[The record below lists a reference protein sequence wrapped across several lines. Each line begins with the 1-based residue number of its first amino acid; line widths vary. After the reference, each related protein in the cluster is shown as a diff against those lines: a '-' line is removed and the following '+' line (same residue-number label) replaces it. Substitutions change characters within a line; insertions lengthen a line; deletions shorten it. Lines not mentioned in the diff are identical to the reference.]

1 MENMRTHVDRDKDLH
16 EDKHIYLVFS
26 LIIGP

>member
-16 EDKHIYLVFS
+16 EDKHIYLVS
-26 LIIGP
+26 NKIIGP